1 MGTTRFLWLFVTIV
15 LGPSVVLPCSA
26 SAQDD
31 YPSRQVRVVVPF
43 LAGGAVD
50 VVTRIVFNRLSERWN
65 QTVIVE
71 NKAGAGGNIGADV
84 VAKSEPDGYTLLS
97 TPPSVLA
104 INQYLYEKLP
114 FNPEEAF
121 SPVCLLGLLPN
132 VLVVGPSVKAE
143 TLTEWVEEA
152 RRQPGRFSY
161 ASQGLG
167 TTGHLTGEMLNG
179 EAGLALRHIPYR
191 GFPPALT
198 DVITG
203 QVDAMFMDTGNA
215 LPRVGKDGLR
225 ALAVATQGR
234 VRSLPDV
241 PTFEESGLPA
251 VLSSTWFSV
260 VAPGK
265 TSPRIR
271 EKISHEIHEVLRSS
285 EVRTRLEALGVEF
298 VASSPKHLESW
309 ITSEKRLWSAVI
321 RRSKIKAN

>member
-43 LAGGAVD
+43 LAGGGVV

-225 ALAVATQGR
+225 ALAVATQ
-234 VRSLPDV
+234 
-241 PTFEESGLPA
+241 
-251 VLSSTWFSV
+251 
-260 VAPGK
+260 
-265 TSPRIR
+265 
-271 EKISHEIHEVLRSS
+271 
-285 EVRTRLEALGVEF
+285 
-298 VASSPKHLESW
+298 
-309 ITSEKRLWSAVI
+309 
-321 RRSKIKAN
+321 